1 MSDWLR
7 DKSVLSGGY
16 AQPQAQPQPE
26 REPLDPECAEHY
38 RERMRRA
45 LEGTEQPVSI
55 AAREAT
61 ESPRIED

>member
-7 DKSVLSGGY
+7 DKSALNGGY
-16 AQPQAQPQPE
+16 VQPQALPQSA

-55 AAREAT
+55 AAQE
-61 ESPRIED
+61 